1 MSERLSLIPI
11 LLILGLMGGCAAP
24 DTGPMSREQS
34 SAAPYSPPL
43 PVLTPDQ
50 EKEKEDARQAYA
62 ACLNSA
68 AHYADQGAMAI
79 DNVAG
84 LIAPMCY
91 PQFSRLEIAS
101 AAGLGTRDR
110 RAYDHDGDKRQLEFA
125 GDVIRRERSVA
136 ALATGQ

>member
-1 MSERLSLIPI
+1 MSERPRLIPI
-11 LLILGLMGGCAAP
+11 FFALGILGGCTASG
-24 DTGPMSREQS
+24 TGPIPQEQS
-34 SAAPYSPPL
+34 SAAPYSPLP
-43 PVLTPDQ
+43 PVLSPDQ
-50 EKEKEDARQAYA
+50 EKEKADARQAYV

-68 AHYADQGAMAI
+68 ARYADHGALAI

-91 PQFSRLEIAS
+91 PQFSRFEVAS

-125 GDVIRRERSVA
+125 GDAIRRERSVA
-136 ALATGQ
+136 TLASGQ